1 MNKNQL
7 TTAINNLA
15 KKRPAFY
22 SEADFQF
29 SLAWELKTLLP
40 NVLPNANI
48 YLERYEP
55 TFNYHVDIWVE
66 ENGEFFPIELKYKT
80 RKDDVII
87 NRQTVTLKDHAA
99 VTLGSYDYLKDIR
112 RIEDLS
118 QLPGFKKG
126 YAVMLT
132 NEPIYY
138 KPSKTNSSYN
148 MFKICEGL
156 TKQANVTMNWGLTN
170 KQTPFQATKGRGPFA
185 LKNTYQM
192 HWDSYNNIY
201 KYEFKYIISEI

>member
-40 NVLPNANI
+40 NANI

-55 TFNYHVDIWVE
+55 TFNYYVDIWIE

-80 RKDDVII
+80 KEDNVVINGQSI
-87 NRQTVTLKDHAA
+87 ILKNHSAIP
-99 VTLGSYDYLKDIR
+99 LGSYDYLKDIH
-112 RIEDLS
+112 RIENLS
-118 QLPGFKKG
+118 QLPGFKRG
-126 YAVMLT
+126 FAVMLT
-132 NEPIYY
+132 NEPMYY
-138 KPSKTNSSYN
+138 GTNTTASAYN
-148 MFKICEGL
+148 MFKICDGL

-170 KQTPFQATKGRGPFA
+170 KQTPFQATKGREPFA

-192 HWDSYNNIY
+192 QWNSYNNIY
-201 KYEFKYIISEI
+201 KYEFKYIINEI

>member
-7 TTAINNLA
+7 STAINNLA

-40 NVLPNANI
+40 NANI

-55 TFNYHVDIWVE
+55 TFNYYVDIWIE

-80 RKDDVII
+80 KEDNVVINGQSI
-87 NRQTVTLKDHAA
+87 ILKNHSAIP
-99 VTLGSYDYLKDIR
+99 LGSYDYLKDIH
-112 RIEDLS
+112 RIENLS
-118 QLPGFKKG
+118 QLPGFKRG
-126 YAVMLT
+126 FAVMLT
-132 NEPIYY
+132 NEPMYY
-138 KPSKTNSSYN
+138 GTNTTASAYN
-148 MFKICEGL
+148 MFKICDGL

-170 KQTPFQATKGRGPFA
+170 KQTPFQATKGREPFA

-192 HWDSYNNIY
+192 QWNSYNNIY
-201 KYEFKYIISEI
+201 KYEFKYIINEI

>member
-40 NVLPNANI
+40 NANI

-55 TFNYHVDIWVE
+55 TFNYHVDIWIE
-66 ENGEFFPIELKYKT
+66 ENGDFFPIELKYKT
-80 RKDDVII
+80 KKDEAFI
-87 NRQTVTLKDHAA
+87 NGQKITLKDHSAIP
-99 VTLGSYDYLKDIR
+99 LGSYDYLKDIR
-112 RIEDLS
+112 RIENLS

-132 NEPIYY
+132 NESMYY
-138 KPSKTNSSYN
+138 GTNTTTSAYD
-148 MFKICEGL
+148 MFKICQNL

>member
-7 TTAINNLA
+7 TTAVNNLV

-40 NVLPNANI
+40 SANI

-55 TFNYHVDIWVE
+55 TFNYHVDIWIE
-66 ENGEFFPIELKYKT
+66 ENGGFFPIELKYKT
-80 RKDDVII
+80 KKDDVLI
-87 NRQTVTLKDHAA
+87 NGQKITLKKHGA
-99 VTLGSYDYLKDIR
+99 VNLGSYDYLKDIR

-118 QLPGFKKG
+118 QLSGFKKG
-126 YAVMLT
+126 FAVMLT

-138 KPSKTNSSYN
+138 TQSKTSSSYD
-148 MFKICEGL
+148 MFKIYDGLIKHKNVIMDWGL
-156 TKQANVTMNWGLTN
+156 TK
-170 KQTPFQATKGRGPFA
+170 KQTPFQATEGRDPFA

-192 HWDSYNNIY
+192 QWNRYNNIY
-201 KYEFKYIISEI
+201 QYEFKYIINEI

>member
-7 TTAINNLA
+7 TTAINKLA
-15 KKRPAFY
+15 KKDQLFY

-29 SLAWELKTLLP
+29 SLAWELKTLLS

-80 RKDDVII
+80 KKDNVVI
-87 NRQTVTLKDHAA
+87 NGHPFTLKDHSAIP
-99 VTLGSYDYLKDIR
+99 LGSYDYLKDIR
-112 RIEDLS
+112 RIENLS

-126 YAVMLT
+126 FAVMLT
-132 NEPIYY
+132 NESMYY
-138 KPSKTNSSYN
+138 GTNTTTSAYD
-148 MFKICEGL
+148 MFKICQNL
-156 TKQANVTMNWGLTN
+156 TKQANVTMNWGLTK

-192 HWDSYNNIY
+192 QWDSYNKNY

>member
-40 NVLPNANI
+40 NANI

-66 ENGEFFPIELKYKT
+66 ENCEFFPIELKYKT

-87 NRQTVTLKDHAA
+87 NGHKITLKDHSAIP
-99 VTLGSYDYLKDIR
+99 LGSYDYLKDIY
-112 RIEDLS
+112 RIENLS
-118 QLPGFKKG
+118 QLPDFKRGF
-126 YAVMLT
+126 ALMLT
-132 NEPIYY
+132 NEPMYY
-138 KPSKTNSSYN
+138 GTNTSTSAYD
-148 MFKICEGL
+148 MFKICQGL
-156 TKQANVTMNWGLTN
+156 TKQANVTMNWGLTK
-170 KQTPFQATKGRGPFA
+170 KQTPFQATKGRESFA

-192 HWDSYNNIY
+192 QWDSYNNNY
-201 KYEFKYIISEI
+201 QYEFKYIISEI

>member
-15 KKRPAFY
+15 KKQSAFY

-29 SLAWELKTLLP
+29 SLAWELKTLLS
-40 NVLPNANI
+40 NANI

-55 TFNYHVDIWVE
+55 TFNYHIDIWVE
-66 ENGEFFPIELKYKT
+66 ENDEFFPIELKYKT
-80 RKDDVII
+80 RKDDVVI
-87 NRQTVTLKDHAA
+87 NRHSIALKDHAA

-126 YAVMLT
+126 FAVMLT
-132 NEPIYY
+132 NESIYY
-138 KPSKTNSSYN
+138 KPSKTTSSYD
-148 MFKICEGL
+148 MFKICDGL

-170 KQTPFQATKGRGPFA
+170 KKTPFRATKGRGPFA

-192 HWDSYNNIY
+192 QWNNYNNVY

>member
-1 MNKNQL
+1 MMNKNQL

-40 NVLPNANI
+40 DANI

-55 TFNYHVDIWVE
+55 TFNYHVDIWIE

-80 RKDDVII
+80 KEDYVVI
-87 NRQTVTLKDHAA
+87 NRQSITLKNHSAIP
-99 VTLGSYDYLKDIR
+99 LGSYDYLKDIH
-112 RIEDLS
+112 RIENLS
-118 QLPGFKKG
+118 QLPGFKRG
-126 YAVMLT
+126 FAVMLT
-132 NEPIYY
+132 NEPMYY
-138 KPSKTNSSYN
+138 ETNTTASAYN
-148 MFKICEGL
+148 MFKICDGL

-170 KQTPFQATKGRGPFA
+170 KQMPFQATKGRGPFA

-192 HWDSYNNIY
+192 QWNSYNNIY
-201 KYEFKYIISEI
+201 KYEFKYIINEI